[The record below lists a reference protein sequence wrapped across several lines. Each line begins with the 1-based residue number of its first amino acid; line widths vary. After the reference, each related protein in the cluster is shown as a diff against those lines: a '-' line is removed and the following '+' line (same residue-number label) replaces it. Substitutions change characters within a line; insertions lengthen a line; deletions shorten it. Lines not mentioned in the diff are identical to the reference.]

1 MTDIRVQC
9 AQSKAGRVVFGR
21 IYPGTD
27 IIDGILKICEE
38 NHIRY
43 GTIVTMIGSLSRGR
57 FVHAIP
63 EPSAKM
69 GIKYSEPVQIDGPLE
84 FLSGQ
89 GIIGLSDHAKPIIHL
104 HGLLCDKNK
113 KIYGGHFIGTG
124 NPVLVTME
132 VVIQELEGVR
142 LIKLQDEETD
152 FPLFKP
158 YLQPMED

>member
-1 MTDIRVQC
+1 MTDIRVQW

-21 IYPGTD
+21 IYPGTE

-38 NHIRY
+38 NYIRY
-43 GTIVTMIGSLSRGR
+43 GTIITMIGSLSRGT
-57 FVHAIP
+57 FVYAIP
-63 EPSAKM
+63 ETDAKM
-69 GIKYSEPVQIDGPLE
+69 GIKYSQPVEIEGPLE

-89 GIIGLSDHAKPIIHL
+89 GIIGVSDAGKPIIHL
-104 HGLLCDKNK
+104 HGLLSDKNK
-113 KIYGGHFIGTG
+113 KIYGGHFIDAG

-142 LIKLQDEETD
+142 LIKSQDEETD

-158 YLQPMED
+158 YLQL